1 MNGKENAATRGAA
14 QVIVEFDKSLFRRVG
29 SARWNAFAGELVRRG
44 MAPVAWSQGERPPP
58 IGVMLDFRGLRARR
72 CRLGAMD
79 FTFCDLSQADFSGSS
94 LQGAMIGD
102 CPHANLRGTSL
113 QGAEFRGD
121 VSGCDFTGATVEG
134 ADFRHAYYEEGDPP
148 IGLPVATLGA
158 VERVTKETDGGP
170 EEPSMNPLRVRATFH
185 EVPW

>member
-1 MNGKENAATRGAA
+1 MNGKGNAATRGAA

-29 SARWNAFAGELVRRG
+29 SARWNDFAGELVRRG
-44 MAPVAWSQGERPPP
+44 MVPVAWSQGERPPP

-72 CRLGAMD
+72 CRLEAKD
-79 FTFCDLSQADFSGSS
+79 FTFCDLSQADFSGSF
-94 LQGAMIGD
+94 LQDAKIGD
-102 CPHANLRGTSL
+102 CPQANLRGTSL
-113 QGAEFRGD
+113 RGAEFRGD

-148 IGLPVATLGA
+148 IGLAVATLGA
-158 VERVTKETDGGP
+158 IECVPKEASGGP
-170 EEPSMNPLRVRATFH
+170 EELFMHPVRAKVTIH